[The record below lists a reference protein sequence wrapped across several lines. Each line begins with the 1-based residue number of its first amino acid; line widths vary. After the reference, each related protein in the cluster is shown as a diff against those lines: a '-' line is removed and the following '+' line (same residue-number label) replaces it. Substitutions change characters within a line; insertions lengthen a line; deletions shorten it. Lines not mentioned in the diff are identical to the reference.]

1 MREVG
6 EQMKP
11 SLYFVILSRA
21 AIGFAMT
28 EGAYVFW
35 PHWWVAVA
43 MAVAAAFWIAWSGQ
57 HALKD
62 ALAPLETERELES
75 APRVALQ
82 ELDGLAEAMRE
93 RTSAH
98 RREVAIVSEG
108 QRKLEVLLDSMQDA
122 VVAVDAEG
130 RISWTNGPMKKLM
143 SAWWGSV
150 RTGQALVQTIREPEI
165 LECIRLALEERVVAE
180 RPAVQF
186 TAGRIFAAGAAPIAE
201 GGAVLVLRDV
211 TRVEQMERA
220 QKEFVANV
228 SHELRTPLTSIRGY
242 VELLLDEVLTDA
254 SANGPSQ
261 EFLKA
266 ILKNAVRMER
276 LTEDLLMLANVESGE
291 REIKP
296 VPARVELLLQEAMDA
311 ASGLLKDDARLDIVA
326 SVDAEV
332 LADVDATVQVL
343 SNLIENALAYG
354 RGPQGAL
361 VVLAAE
367 RVSGPVPMVKFSVLD
382 FGAGIASEHRE
393 RIFERFYRA
402 DKTRSRESGGTG
414 LGLSIAKHLV
424 EAHGGAIWVES
435 DLGRG
440 SRFCFTLP
448 QVASALE
455 REERPVAVE
464 KSL

>member
-1 MREVG
+1 
-6 EQMKP
+6 MKP
-11 SLYFVILSRA
+11 SLYLVLLSRA
-21 AIGFAMT
+21 AIGFAVT
-28 EGAYVFW
+28 EGTYALW
-35 PHWWVAVA
+35 PHWWVAVVL
-43 MAVAAAFWIAWSGQ
+43 AVAAVLWIAWSGQ
-57 HALKD
+57 RVLRE
-62 ALAPLETERELES
+62 ALAPLVSEPQLRS
-75 APRVALQ
+75 APQVALE
-82 ELDGLAEAMRE
+82 ELDGLAEAITE
-93 RTSAH
+93 RAAAH

-150 RTGQALVQTIREPEI
+150 RTGQALVQTIRDPEI
-165 LECIRLALEERVVAE
+165 LECMRVALEERVVAE
-180 RPAVQF
+180 RPAVQLA
-186 TAGRIFAAGAAPIAE
+186 AGRIFTAGAAPIAE

-242 VELLLDEVLTDA
+242 VELLLDEVLTVA
-254 SANGPSQ
+254 SASGPAQ

-296 VPARVELLLQEAMDA
+296 VPARVEVLLHEAVDA

-367 RVSGPVPMVKFSVLD
+367 KVSGQVPMVKFSVLD
-382 FGAGIASEHRE
+382 FGPGIASEHRE

-448 QVASALE
+448 QEMGSMVD
-455 REERPVAVE
+455 EELNIAVE